1 MAAPDKRSRLI
12 EAADVLVHRQGF
24 NQTTLADIAKEA
36 KVPLGNVY
44 YYFKTK
50 DELGDALIEERSR
63 AYQTLREEW
72 DLKPDPKAR
81 LNAFIQM
88 TLDNRQ
94 VLARSGC
101 PIGSLCEE
109 LHKDRGAL
117 ANRASMLFEAF
128 LGWLE
133 EQFRALGQGRES
145 ATDAIHLLSA
155 LQGATLLAH
164 SFGTTS
170 YIEREAA
177 RLKKWI
183 RDL

>member
-1 MAAPDKRSRLI
+1 MAVPDKRSRLI

-24 NQTTLADIAKEA
+24 NETTLADIAKEA

-50 DELGDALIEERSR
+50 DELGDALIEQRGR
-63 AYQTLREEW
+63 AYQALREEW
-72 DLKPDPKAR
+72 DRKPDPKSR

-109 LHKDRGAL
+109 LHKDGGPL
-117 ANRASMLFEAF
+117 ADRASALFEAF
-128 LGWLE
+128 LSWLE
-133 EQFRALGQGRES
+133 VQFRALGQGKES
-145 ATDAIHLLSA
+145 AAHSIHLLSA
-155 LQGATLLAH
+155 LQGATLLTH

-170 YIEREAA
+170 YVEREAA